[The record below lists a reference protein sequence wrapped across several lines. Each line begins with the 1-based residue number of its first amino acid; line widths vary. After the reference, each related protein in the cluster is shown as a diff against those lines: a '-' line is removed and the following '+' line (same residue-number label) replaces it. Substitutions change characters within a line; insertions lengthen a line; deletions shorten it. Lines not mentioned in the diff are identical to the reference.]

1 MKNGLYLI
9 LFLCFLCTLSPAQE
23 KTFHITG
30 KISGNERGTV
40 SPLVNAYIQIREKS
54 GTGFLTDS
62 SGHFSIDSLKKGK
75 YHITF
80 SFIGFQSCDTVLRI
94 KNSSI
99 DRLNIVLPLYYD
111 KKEVSVK
118 HARKAIKAGRPHLY
132 AYTEDEKNTAF
143 RTFYDKYKVDFII
156 YNPSLINRKL
166 QGLNIPQEVL
176 IRYNREIFKHLDKTF
191 GKSWRQELPPGIMG
205 MEDRIK

>member
-9 LFLCFLCTLSPAQE
+9 PFLCFLCTLLPAQE
-23 KTFHITG
+23 KTFHIAG

-40 SPLVNAYIQIREKS
+40 SPLVNAYIQIREKP
-54 GTGFLTDS
+54 GTGFLSDS
-62 SGHFSIDSLKKGK
+62 SGHFKINHLKKGK

-118 HARKAIKAGRPHLY
+118 HARKAIKAGRPHIY

-143 RTFYDKYKVDFII
+143 RTFCDKYNVDFII

-191 GKSWRQELPPGIMG
+191 GESWRQELPPGIIG